1 MTNHYSHPDPAW
13 DYNQPYKCLQATKE
27 EIEDLIASMSS
38 HEEAS
43 PSADAWIRS
52 AIANIIR
59 DLEECLILFD

>member
-1 MTNHYSHPDPAW
+1 QNSYPDPDPAW
-13 DYNQPYKCLQATKE
+13 DYNQPFKCLQETKE
-27 EIEDLIASMSS
+27 EIETLISFMSK